1 MVAARDSARP
11 ATEVELKLAFDP
23 ADAAEIASHP
33 ALEASLVPPEEHE
46 LVSTYFDTP
55 DCALHQAGVYLRIR
69 EIGGRYVQ
77 AVKSARSKT
86 ELLERFEWEREISG
100 RTPDLDGA
108 QGTALQPLLTPKVR
122 ASLQPMFE
130 TRIRRTLYRIG
141 RNGSEIEV
149 AIDRGEIAT
158 RTDTRPICELELEL
172 KRGETKEL
180 FRLARV
186 LAETVPL
193 RLEVKTKAERGFEL
207 LQDGALK
214 AERAAE
220 IDIAPEMTAGEAFRA
235 ISLSCL
241 RQTIANEPA
250 MCAGQAEALHQ
261 MRIGLR
267 RLRAAIAIFAD
278 VVGDEDLAKI
288 KAELKWITREL
299 GPARD
304 LDVFATD
311 VLAPLRA
318 SHPEDEG
325 IAATHREF
333 EGMRAMAYASAA
345 GAVRSGRFRTA
356 MLDLAEWV
364 EIGPWTVDGDK
375 ERKALRT
382 RAVAEHAKK
391 KLARLRKRIKRK
403 GADLRH
409 RSVRQRHRL
418 RIRAKRL
425 RYATEFFA
433 GTFPGETG
441 AKRRGE
447 SLSALKDLQ
456 DALGGLND
464 LATRHALIADGLE
477 GDAREADKSA
487 SAARLAASDTQA
499 ETLMLKAE
507 QAFARFAQTKA
518 FWKA

>member
-23 ADAAEIASHP
+23 ADAAQIASHP
-33 ALEASLVPPEEHE
+33 ALEASLVPPEEQE

-55 DCALHQAGVYLRIR
+55 DCALHNAGVYLRIR
-69 EIGGRYVQ
+69 ESGGRYVQ
-77 AVKSARSKT
+77 TVKSAKSTT

-122 ASLQPMFE
+122 ALLQPMFA
-130 TRIRRTLYRIG
+130 TRIRRNIHRIG
-141 RNGSEIEV
+141 QNGSEIEV

-158 RTDTRPICELELEL
+158 RQHTRPICELELEL
-172 KRGETKEL
+172 KRGEKKAL
-180 FRLARV
+180 FRLARI

-207 LQDGALK
+207 LQDGAFK
-214 AERAAE
+214 AEKAAE
-220 IDIAPEMTAGEAFRA
+220 IDVAPEMTAGEAFRA
-235 ISLSCL
+235 IALNCL
-241 RQTIANEPA
+241 RQIIANEPA

-278 VVGDEDLAKI
+278 VVGDEDVEKI

-304 LDVFATD
+304 LDVFAVD
-311 VLAPLRA
+311 VLAPLKA

-325 IAATHREF
+325 IAATHRDF

-345 GAVRSGRFRTA
+345 GAVRSGRFRAA

-364 EIGPWTVDGDK
+364 EIGQWTVDK

-382 RAVAEHAKK
+382 RAVAKHAKK
-391 KLARLRKRIKRK
+391 ELARLRKRTKSK

-433 GTFPGETG
+433 STFPGETG
-441 AKRRGE
+441 AKRRVE

-477 GDAREADKSA
+477 GDAREAEKSA
-487 SAARLAASDTQA
+487 SATRLAAADTQA

-518 FWKA
+518 FWKT

>member
-23 ADAAEIASHP
+23 ADTAQIASHP
-33 ALEASLVPPEEHE
+33 ALQASLIPPEEQE

-55 DCALHQAGVYLRIR
+55 DCALHKAGVYLRIR
-69 EIGGRYVQ
+69 ETGGRYVQ
-77 AVKSARSKT
+77 TVKSAKSKT
-86 ELLERFEWEREISG
+86 ELLERFEWERETSG
-100 RTPDLDGA
+100 PTPDLDGA
-108 QGTALQPLLTPKVR
+108 EGTALQPLLTPKVR
-122 ASLQPMFE
+122 ASLQPMFQ
-130 TRIRRTLYRIG
+130 TRIRRNIHRIG
-141 RNGSEIEV
+141 ENDTEIEV

-158 RTDTRPICELELEL
+158 RQHTRPICELELEL
-172 KRGETKEL
+172 KRGETKAL
-180 FRLARV
+180 FRLARII
-186 LAETVPL
+186 AETVPL

-207 LQDGALK
+207 LQDEALK

-220 IDIAPEMTAGEAFRA
+220 IDIAPKMAAGEAFRA
-235 ISLSCL
+235 IALSCV
-241 RQTIANEPA
+241 RQIVANEPA

-278 VVGDEDLAKI
+278 VVGDEDLEKI

-318 SHPEDEG
+318 SHPEDAG

-345 GAVRSGRFRTA
+345 GAVRSDRFRGT

-364 EIGPWTVDGDK
+364 ESGQGAADDDK
-375 ERKALRT
+375 KQKALRM
-382 RAVAEHAKK
+382 RAVAGHAKK
-391 KLARLRKRIKRK
+391 ELARLRKRIKRK

-433 GTFPGETG
+433 GTFPGEAG
-441 AKRRGE
+441 AKRRTE
-447 SLSALKDLQ
+447 SLAALKDLQ

-464 LATRHALIADGLE
+464 LATRHALIAGGLE
-477 GDAREADKSA
+477 GDAREAGKTA
-487 SAARLAASDTQA
+487 PATRLAATDTQA
-499 ETLMLKAE
+499 EALMRKAE
-507 QAFARFAQTKA
+507 QAFARFAGTKA

>member
-1 MVAARDSARP
+1 M
-11 ATEVELKLAFDP
+11 ELKLAFDP
-23 ADAAEIASHP
+23 ADTARLASHP

-55 DCALHQAGVYLRIR
+55 DCALHKAGVYLRIR
-69 EIGGRYVQ
+69 ESAGRYVQ
-77 AVKSARSKT
+77 TVKSAKSKT
-86 ELLERFEWEREISG
+86 ELLERFEWEREISS
-100 RTPDLDGA
+100 RTHDLDGVE
-108 QGTALQPLLTPKVR
+108 GTPLQPLLTPKVR

-130 TRIRRTLYRIG
+130 TRIRRNIHRVE
-141 RNGSEIEV
+141 RDGSEIEV

-158 RTDTRPICELELEL
+158 RTHTRPVCELELEL
-172 KRGETKEL
+172 KRGKTKEL
-180 FRLARV
+180 FGLARI

-193 RLEVKTKAERGFEL
+193 RLEVKTKAERGYEL
-207 LQDGALK
+207 LEDGALK
-214 AERAAE
+214 AEKAAE
-220 IDIAPEMTAGEAFRA
+220 IDIAPKMTAGEAFRA
-235 ISLSCL
+235 IALSCL
-241 RQTIANEPA
+241 RQIVANEPA

-278 VVGDEDLAKI
+278 VVGDAEVERI

-304 LDVFATD
+304 LDVFAAD

-318 SHPEDEG
+318 SHPEDDG
-325 IAATHREF
+325 IAATHRDF
-333 EGMRAMAYASAA
+333 EERRAAAYASAA
-345 GAVRSGRFRTA
+345 GSVRSDRFRTA

-364 EIGPWTVDGDK
+364 ETGPWAVDNDK
-375 ERKALRT
+375 ERKALRP
-382 RAVAEHAKK
+382 RAIAKHAKK
-391 KLARLRKRIKRK
+391 ELGRLRTRIKRK

-409 RSVRQRHRL
+409 RSVCQRHRL

-425 RYATEFFA
+425 RYGTEFFA
-433 GTFPGETG
+433 STFPGEAS
-441 AKRRGE
+441 AKCRVE

-464 LATRHALIADGLE
+464 LATRHALED
-477 GDAREADKSA
+477 DARETEKSA
-487 SAARLAASDTQA
+487 PATRLAAAGTQA
-499 ETLMLKAE
+499 ETLLLKAE
-507 QAFARFAQTKA
+507 QAFARFAGTKP

>member
-1 MVAARDSARP
+1 MVAARDSVRP

-23 ADAAEIASHP
+23 ADAAKIASHP
-33 ALEASLVPPEEHE
+33 TLEASLAPPEEHE

-55 DCALHQAGVYLRIR
+55 DCVLHQAGVYLRIR
-69 EIGGRYVQ
+69 ESGGRYVQ
-77 AVKSARSKT
+77 TVKSAKSKT
-86 ELLERFEWEREISG
+86 ELLERFEWERETSG
-100 RTPDLDGA
+100 PTPDLDGA
-108 QGTALQPLLTPKVR
+108 EGTALQPLLTPKVR
-122 ASLQPMFE
+122 ASLQPMFQ
-130 TRIRRTLYRIG
+130 TRIRRNIHRIG
-141 RNGSEIEV
+141 RDGPEIEV

-158 RTDTRPICELELEL
+158 RQHTRPICELELEL

-180 FRLARV
+180 FCLARI

-214 AERAAE
+214 AEKAEE
-220 IDIAPEMTAGEAFRA
+220 IDISPEMTAGEAFRA
-235 ISLSCL
+235 IALNCL
-241 RQTIANEPA
+241 RQIIANEPA
-250 MCAGQAEALHQ
+250 TCAGQAEALHQ

-278 VVGDEDLAKI
+278 VVGDEDVEKI

-304 LDVFATD
+304 LDVFAVD
-311 VLAPLRA
+311 VLAPLKA

-325 IAATHREF
+325 IAATHRDF

-345 GAVRSGRFRTA
+345 GAVRSGRFRAA

-364 EIGPWTVDGDK
+364 EIGPWAVDDDK

-382 RAVAEHAKK
+382 RAVAKHAKK
-391 KLARLRKRIKRK
+391 ELARLRKRTKSK

-433 GTFPGETG
+433 STFPGETG
-441 AKRRGE
+441 AKRRVE

-477 GDAREADKSA
+477 GDAREAEKSA
-487 SAARLAASDTQA
+487 SATRLAAADTQA

-518 FWKA
+518 FWKT